1 MIDTNIQILKNR
13 LNQIPED
20 RIVLLYS
27 HDIETCGKYS
37 ASLIDLIPPYN
48 MSNLSEQLTGL
59 EKTTTKR
66 CIFCKKFI
74 KAYSYHP
81 KHKFLIKKDVILFL
95 ESETNLY

>member
-1 MIDTNIQILKNR
+1 MINTNIQILKNR
-13 LNQIPED
+13 LNQIPSD
-20 RIVLLYS
+20 RIVLLYK
-27 HDIETCGKYS
+27 HDIESCSKYS
-37 ASLIDLIPPYN
+37 ASLMDIIPPYT
-48 MSNLSEQLTGL
+48 MFDLSEQLMEL